1 MNIYSTS
8 VFPLSNFLKQIYH
21 LTSRRQIHA
30 LKDDVYKNQR
40 LFTRMYTQHTQMCIN
55 MYITLIH
62 SFSSASPQ
70 VTAEGAVVTV
80 LFYMMEKN
88 KGTIFQFTKHEF
100 QEETAGRFFEKKR
113 KKKVYH
119 KYYIQPVN
127 IFKDKYSS
135 LQCIRES
142 LSNLSEKNRKH
153 FWNMNQKLIIRR
165 HQISFS
171 SWILNHHN
179 V

>member
-1 MNIYSTS
+1 MNS
-8 VFPLSNFLKQIYH
+8 
-21 LTSRRQIHA
+21 
-30 LKDDVYKNQR
+30 
-40 LFTRMYTQHTQMCIN
+40 
-55 MYITLIH
+55 
-62 SFSSASPQ
+62 
-70 VTAEGAVVTV
+70 
-80 LFYMMEKN
+80 
-88 KGTIFQFTKHEF
+88 
-100 QEETAGRFFEKKR
+100 KKR
-113 KKKVYH
+113 LLEGSLKKKEKKKVYH

-179 V
+179 VWYDQSSDHWIVFQYGPYSGGLRRWKWTLLKYHWTDINGWSHHTLTMSLSDVYTLHKDDIYRQC